1 MPLKTRNHKSS
12 STGRSATVDTRA
24 LLIKAAGEEF
34 NSAGFFGTDTNRI
47 ARHAGF
53 APQTFY
59 RHFADK
65 LDVFLAVYERWRAD
79 EAVAIAAAIKSSSV
93 NGRSQAAAAV
103 IIRHHRD
110 WAMFR
115 RSLRMLAV
123 EEPRVRAA
131 RTAGRK
137 IQLAVLAAL
146 SANSGRS
153 QAELASALLTIER
166 LCDALADGEAEDLG
180 IPEAQW
186 IDLVSRAVVAARGE

>member
-1 MPLKTRNHKSS
+1 MVLKTRKIKSP
-12 STGRSATVDTRA
+12 STGRPVTVDTRE
-24 LLIKAAGEEF
+24 LLIKAAGDEF
-34 NSAGFFGTDTNRI
+34 NAVGFFGTDSNRI

-65 LDVFLAVYERWRAD
+65 LDVFLAAYERWRTE
-79 EAVAIAAAIKSSSV
+79 EAAAIAAAIKSSSV
-93 NGRSQAAAAV
+93 SGRSRAASAE
-103 IIRHHRD
+103 IIRHHRE

-131 RTAGRK
+131 RTAGR
-137 IQLAVLAAL
+137 QVQLAAL
-146 SANSGRS
+146 SALPANSGRS

-166 LCDALADGEAEDLG
+166 LCDALADGEPKDLG

-186 IDLVSRAVVAARGE
+186 IDLVLRAVAAARGE